1 MKMTRLEARCGRE
14 WSVVAAVPIARP
26 DTRPGRLG
34 LPLLLAGADTGRW
47 SLWRRSAAFVAV
59 ERQLRATSHVSHN
72 FPYTV
77 IRSPITGYRQ

>member
-47 SLWRRSAAFVAV
+47 SLWR
-59 ERQLRATSHVSHN
+59 
-72 FPYTV
+72 
-77 IRSPITGYRQ
+77 